1 MNLCETC
8 ISNEGS
14 EGLDLS
20 SSIMMDYCIGGDY
33 CWYEE
38 IDKEDK

>member
-8 ISNEGS
+8 ISKEGC

-20 SSIMMDYCIGGDY
+20 SSIMMDYCESGDY

-38 IDKEDK
+38 IDKEDE